1 MNLFSGLKGEGMATA
16 SVIPRLEEIIKIY
29 QEQQKLGIE
38 EYKEFQSALHRIVE
52 SEDFKVINSEEYEEL
67 LDDSLFLNCLQNNGV
82 DNWDWYDE
90 AVAEYQQ
97 SKGEE

>member
-1 MNLFSGLKGEGMATA
+1 MLDKIKQIEDIIRIYKEQGEHA
-16 SVIPRLEEIIKIY
+16 I
-29 QEQQKLGIE
+29 
-38 EYKEFQSALHRIVE
+38 YKEFQAALHRIVE
-52 SEDFKVINSEEYEEL
+52 GEGFKVVESDEYEEL